1 MFSDLSVSAQIH
13 IQKMTPVVV
22 VVVVVV
28 ACMAWFVQ
36 EIMLQNSRD
45 LRLLTKVTKQS

>member
-13 IQKMTPVVV
+13 IQKMTPV

-45 LRLLTKVTKQS
+45 LRLLTKVTQQS